1 MNISYTYYQ
10 TESQISIPTEL
21 PQVMLERAPGFLRT
35 YRAKTG
41 DQNLNNLKEKV
52 TKIQELNKKKDILIL
67 ALSTEVCQLMVL
79 LIFIPSKGQYIKVLN
94 YATSPPSFILPSN

>member
-1 MNISYTYYQ
+1 
-10 TESQISIPTEL
+10 
-21 PQVMLERAPGFLRT
+21 MLQK
-35 YRAKTG
+35 YRK
-41 DQNLNNLKEKV
+41 
-52 TKIQELNKKKDILIL
+52 KKKDILIL

>member
-35 YRAKTG
+35 YRAKMG

-79 LIFIPSKGQYIKVLN
+79 LIFIPSKGQYITVLN

>member
-1 MNISYTYYQ
+1 
-10 TESQISIPTEL
+10 
-21 PQVMLERAPGFLRT
+21 MLERAPGFLRT
-35 YRAKTG
+35 YRAKMG

-52 TKIQELNKKKDILIL
+52 TKIQELNKKNDILIL
-67 ALSTEVCQLMVL
+67 ALSTEVCQLMLL